1 MNESDSRSSQ
11 AGTLSGRR
19 VQSAVGSPP
28 DAAGSGVANAV
39 RHVHNRRPRNAPLT
53 GLVAMPAGI
62 QTGNNTYESSGV
74 DIDMTRFVQ
83 KSLVAALAASFA
95 VGAFAADPPKTAPAI
110 APAKPGAAAAAPAVP
125 IDKNKVS
132 TMVGMDIGRG
142 LTQIKDDIDI
152 KIVEQALEATLK
164 GEKTALTTDE
174 ALQVRQAFMQQM
186 QTKRV
191 AEQKVAADKNKS
203 DGAEFM
209 AKNKSK
215 AGVKT
220 TASGLQYEVEK
231 EGTGAKPKATDTV
244 KVNYLGTK
252 IDGTKFD
259 SSYDRGQPATFP
271 LNGVIKGWSEG
282 LQLMTVGSK
291 YKLYVPADL
300 AYGENAP
307 GPIGPN
313 ATLIFEVELL
323 DIEKPSDKPAAAP
336 GSKPAAGAKPAAAT
350 APKPAAKPAGTK

>member
-1 MNESDSRSSQ
+1 
-11 AGTLSGRR
+11 
-19 VQSAVGSPP
+19 
-28 DAAGSGVANAV
+28 
-39 RHVHNRRPRNAPLT
+39 
-53 GLVAMPAGI
+53 
-62 QTGNNTYESSGV
+62 
-74 DIDMTRFVQ
+74 MTRFVQ
-83 KSLVAALAASFA
+83 QTLLAAALAA
-95 VGAFAADPPKTAPAI
+95 AFGVASAQE
-110 APAKPGAAAAAPAVP
+110 PAKKPAAMTAAPAAAGAAKDAKP
-125 IDKNKVS
+125 PIAIDKNKVS

-152 KIVEQALEATLK
+152 KIVEQALEQTLK
-164 GEKTALTTDE
+164 GEKTSLTQEE
-174 ALQVRQAFMQQM
+174 ALQVRQAYMQQM
-186 QTKRV
+186 QAKRV
-191 AEQKVAADKNKS
+191 TEQKAAAEKNKGEGS
-203 DGAEFM
+203 AFL

-215 AGVKT
+215 SGVKT

-231 EGTGAKPKATDTV
+231 EGTGPKPKATDTV

-282 LQLMTVGSK
+282 LQLMPVGSK
-291 YKLYVPADL
+291 YKFFVPADL

-323 DIEKPSDKPAAAP
+323 GIEDASKAAAKPAVDKDAKKPAAAP
-336 GSKPAAGAKPAAAT
+336 KKDADKH
-350 APKPAAKPAGTK
+350 

>member
-1 MNESDSRSSQ
+1 
-11 AGTLSGRR
+11 
-19 VQSAVGSPP
+19 
-28 DAAGSGVANAV
+28 
-39 RHVHNRRPRNAPLT
+39 
-53 GLVAMPAGI
+53 
-62 QTGNNTYESSGV
+62 
-74 DIDMTRFVQ
+74 MTRFVQ
-83 KSLVAALAASFA
+83 QTLLAAALAAVFGVA
-95 VGAFAADPPKTAPAI
+95 GAADE
-110 APAKPGAAAAAPAVP
+110 PAKKPPTTMTPPAGAAAKDAKPPVP
-125 IDKNKVS
+125 IDRNKIS
-132 TMVGMDIGRG
+132 YMVGMDIGRG

-152 KIVEQALEATLK
+152 KVVEQALEAVLK
-164 GEKTALTTDE
+164 GDKTTMTQEE
-174 ALQVRQAFMQQM
+174 ALQVRQAYMQQM
-186 QTKRV
+186 QAKRV
-191 AEQKVAADKNKS
+191 TEQKAAAEKNKTE
-203 DGAEFM
+203 GTAFL

-215 AGVKT
+215 SGVKS

-231 EGTGAKPKATDTV
+231 EGTGPKPKATDTV

-282 LQLMTVGSK
+282 LQLMPVGSK

-323 DIEKPSDKPAAAP
+323 GIEDAA
-336 GSKPAAGAKPAAAT
+336 AKPAAAKPGT
-350 APKPAAKPAGTK
+350 PAIKPVDAKKPAATMEKKDTDAGKK

>member
-1 MNESDSRSSQ
+1 
-11 AGTLSGRR
+11 
-19 VQSAVGSPP
+19 
-28 DAAGSGVANAV
+28 
-39 RHVHNRRPRNAPLT
+39 
-53 GLVAMPAGI
+53 
-62 QTGNNTYESSGV
+62 
-74 DIDMTRFVQ
+74 MTRFVQ
-83 KSLVAALAASFA
+83 QTLLAAALAAV
-95 VGAFAADPPKTAPAI
+95 VGVASAADE
-110 APAKPGAAAAAPAVP
+110 PAKKPATAAPAAAAKDAKPPVA

-152 KIVEQALEATLK
+152 KVVEQALEQTLK
-164 GEKTALTTDE
+164 GEKTSLTQEE
-174 ALQVRQAFMQQM
+174 ALQVRQAYMQQM
-186 QTKRV
+186 QAKRV
-191 AEQKVAADKNKS
+191 AEQKAAAEKNKTE
-203 DGAEFM
+203 GTEFL

-215 AGVKT
+215 SGVKT

-231 EGTGAKPKATDTV
+231 EGSGPKPKATDTV

-282 LQLMTVGSK
+282 LQLMPVGSK

-323 DIEKPSDKPAAAP
+323 GIEDAAAKAAAPKAGAPAVKPAAAME
-336 GSKPAAGAKPAAAT
+336 KKDAGK
-350 APKPAAKPAGTK
+350 K

>member
-1 MNESDSRSSQ
+1 
-11 AGTLSGRR
+11 
-19 VQSAVGSPP
+19 
-28 DAAGSGVANAV
+28 
-39 RHVHNRRPRNAPLT
+39 
-53 GLVAMPAGI
+53 
-62 QTGNNTYESSGV
+62 
-74 DIDMTRFVQ
+74 MTRFVQ
-83 KSLVAALAASFA
+83 QTLLATALAAVFGVAS
-95 VGAFAADPPKTAPAI
+95 AADE
-110 APAKPGAAAAAPAVP
+110 PAKKPAMTMTPPPAAAAKDAKPPVA
-125 IDKNKVS
+125 IDKNKIS
-132 TMVGMDIGRG
+132 YMVGMDIGRG

-152 KIVEQALEATLK
+152 KVVEQALEAVIK
-164 GEKTALTTDE
+164 GEKTTMTQEE
-174 ALQVRQAFMQQM
+174 ALQVRQAYMQQM
-186 QTKRV
+186 QAKRV
-191 AEQKVAADKNKS
+191 TEQKAAAEKNKTEGS
-203 DGAEFM
+203 AFL

-215 AGVKT
+215 SGVKT

-231 EGTGAKPKATDTV
+231 EGTGPKPKASDTV

-282 LQLMTVGSK
+282 LQLMPVGSK

-323 DIEKPSDKPAAAP
+323 GIEDAAA
-336 GSKPAAGAKPAAAT
+336 AKPAAAKPGT
-350 APKPAAKPAGTK
+350 PVIKPADAKKPAATKDADAPKK

>member
-1 MNESDSRSSQ
+1 
-11 AGTLSGRR
+11 
-19 VQSAVGSPP
+19 
-28 DAAGSGVANAV
+28 
-39 RHVHNRRPRNAPLT
+39 
-53 GLVAMPAGI
+53 
-62 QTGNNTYESSGV
+62 
-74 DIDMTRFVQ
+74 MTRFVQ

-95 VGAFAADPPKTAPAI
+95 FGSAIAADPAKPAVPAI
-110 APAKPGAAAAAPAVP
+110 APANASAKAPAKAPVA

-152 KIVEQALEATLK
+152 KVVEQALEATLK
-164 GEKTALTTDE
+164 GDKTSLSAEE
-174 ALQVRQAFMQQM
+174 ALAVRQAFMQQM

-191 AEQKVAADKNKS
+191 AEQKVAADKNKTE
-203 DGAEFM
+203 GVEFL

-220 TASGLQYEVEK
+220 TASGLQYMVEK
-231 EGTGAKPKATDTV
+231 EGSGPKPKATDTV

-271 LNGVIKGWSEG
+271 LNGVIKGWTEG
-282 LQLMTVGSK
+282 MQLMPVGSK
-291 YKLYVPADL
+291 YKFFIPADL

-313 ATLIFEVELL
+313 ATLVFEVELL
-323 DIEKPSDKPAAAP
+323 DIEKPSDKPAAA
-336 GSKPAAGAKPAAAT
+336 SAKPGAKPMM
-350 APKPAAKPAGTK
+350 KPVAKPPVKAGDKK

>member
-1 MNESDSRSSQ
+1 
-11 AGTLSGRR
+11 
-19 VQSAVGSPP
+19 
-28 DAAGSGVANAV
+28 
-39 RHVHNRRPRNAPLT
+39 
-53 GLVAMPAGI
+53 
-62 QTGNNTYESSGV
+62 
-74 DIDMTRFVQ
+74 MTRFVQ
-83 KSLVAALAASFA
+83 QTLLAAALAVVFGAAS
-95 VGAFAADPPKTAPAI
+95 AADE
-110 APAKPGAAAAAPAVP
+110 PAKKPAAAPAAAAAKDAKPAAPAVAL
-125 IDKNKVS
+125 DKNKIS
-132 TMVGMDIGRG
+132 YMVGMDIGRG
-142 LTQIKDDIDI
+142 LMQIKDDIDI
-152 KIVEQALEATLK
+152 KVVEQALEATIK
-164 GEKTALTTDE
+164 GDKTTMTQEE
-174 ALQVRQAFMQQM
+174 ALQVRQAYMQQM
-186 QTKRV
+186 QAKRV
-191 AEQKVAADKNKS
+191 TEQKASAEKNKTE
-203 DGAEFM
+203 GTAFL

-215 AGVKT
+215 SGVKS

-231 EGTGAKPKATDTV
+231 EGTGPKPKATDTV

-323 DIEKPSDKPAAAP
+323 GIEDASKKPATAEKPTIKP
-336 GSKPAAGAKPAAAT
+336 T
-350 APKPAAKPAGTK
+350 PKPAEKKADAGKK

>member
-1 MNESDSRSSQ
+1 
-11 AGTLSGRR
+11 
-19 VQSAVGSPP
+19 
-28 DAAGSGVANAV
+28 
-39 RHVHNRRPRNAPLT
+39 
-53 GLVAMPAGI
+53 
-62 QTGNNTYESSGV
+62 
-74 DIDMTRFVQ
+74 MTRFVQ
-83 KSLVAALAASFA
+83 QTLLAAALAAAFGVA
-95 VGAFAADPPKTAPAI
+95 GAEEAKKPAAMTPA
-110 APAKPGAAAAAPAVP
+110 AAGAAKDAKPPVA
-125 IDKNKVS
+125 IDKNKIS

-152 KIVEQALEATLK
+152 KVVEQALEQTLK
-164 GEKTALTTDE
+164 GEKTSLTQEE
-174 ALQVRQAFMQQM
+174 ALQVRQAYMQQM
-186 QTKRV
+186 QAKRV
-191 AEQKVAADKNKS
+191 AEQKASAEKNKTE
-203 DGAEFM
+203 GTAFL

-215 AGVKT
+215 SGVKT

-231 EGTGAKPKATDTV
+231 EGTGPKPKATDTV

-282 LQLMTVGSK
+282 LQLMPVGSK
-291 YKLYVPADL
+291 YKFYVPADL

-323 DIEKPSDKPAAAP
+323 GIEDASKAAAKPADKDAKKPAAAP
-336 GSKPAAGAKPAAAT
+336 KKDADKH
-350 APKPAAKPAGTK
+350 